1 MFKNYFKIAL
11 RNLRNNKLYS
21 FINIAGLATGMAVAL
36 LIGLWIWD
44 EVSFNSYFSNHKE
57 IAQVMVTQTMEH
69 ESETDESMAIPV
81 GDALKSN
88 YSDAIKSMSFI
99 SGNGNHVL
107 SVGEKK
113 LPVSGMWVQNNFP
126 EMFTLHMLY
135 GNRAVLKDPSY
146 MLLSES
152 MAKALFGNEDPVE
165 RVVRVDNKLEL
176 KVGGVYEDLPHNT
189 TFYEAKLLLPWDNN
203 ANWLN
208 KQTSWDN
215 HCARL
220 FVQLN
225 GHADF
230 SNVTAKIKS
239 LPTSHI
245 TEWKEELLLHPFDKL
260 HLYTEFQ
267 NGKAA
272 GGRIKFVWL
281 FGIIGI
287 FVLLLACINFMN
299 LSTARSEKRA
309 KEVGI
314 RKTIGSL
321 RSQLIGLFLGESI
334 LTAFFA
340 FVLAIILVQLFLPF
354 FNQLSGKETAID
366 WANPVFW
373 VLILGFTFFT
383 GIISGSYPAFYL
395 SRFKPVK
402 VLKGSF
408 KAGRSASLPRKVLVV
423 LQFTVSIIL
432 IIGTIVVYRQ
442 IQFAKERPVGY
453 SREGLITVPLTEE
466 LFGHYDALR
475 NDLIQTGAANN
486 MAESSQAA
494 TYFYNNNSI
503 EWPG

>member
-1 MFKNYFKIAL
+1 MFKNYFKTAW
-11 RNLRNNKLYS
+11 RNLRNNKMYS

-57 IAQVMVTQTMEH
+57 IAQVMVTQTTEH

-81 GDALKSN
+81 GDALKNN
-88 YSDAIKSMSFI
+88 YADVIKSTSFI

-107 SVGEKK
+107 TAGEKK
-113 LPVSGMWVQNNFP
+113 LPASGMWVQNNFP
-126 EMFTLHMLY
+126 KMFTLQMLY
-135 GNRAVLKDPSY
+135 GNHAALKDPSY

-152 MAKALFGNEDPVE
+152 MAKALFGNEDPVNK
-165 RVVRVDNKLEL
+165 VVRVDNKLEF

-189 TFYEAKLLLPWDNN
+189 TFYESNILLPWDNN
-203 ANWLN
+203 ANSLN
-208 KQTSWDN
+208 KQTAWDN

-225 GHADF
+225 GQADF
-230 SNVTAKIKS
+230 NKVTAKIKN

-245 TEWKEELLLHPFDKL
+245 TGWKEELLLHPLDKV
-260 HLYTEFQ
+260 HLYTEFE

-272 GGRIKFVWL
+272 GGRIQFVWL

-334 LTAFFA
+334 LTALFA
-340 FVLAIILVQLFLPF
+340 FMLAIILVQLFLPF
-354 FNQLSGKETAID
+354 FNQLSGKQTSIN
-366 WANPVFW
+366 WANPAFW
-373 VLILGFTFFT
+373 ILTLRLHFFHRN
-383 GIISGSYPAFYL
+383 YLRKL
-395 SRFKPVK
+395 SRF
-402 VLKGSF
+402 L
-408 KAGRSASLPRKVLVV
+408 
-423 LQFTVSIIL
+423 L
-432 IIGTIVVYRQ
+432 IEV
-442 IQFAKERPVGY
+442 
-453 SREGLITVPLTEE
+453 
-466 LFGHYDALR
+466 
-475 NDLIQTGAANN
+475 
-486 MAESSQAA
+486 
-494 TYFYNNNSI
+494 
-503 EWPG
+503 